1 MDKIKVIVVL
11 VFTLLIGFGFGF
23 NVATKFGEVDVLSE
37 VVGKPVIIDK
47 DLVFQD
53 SLGNQI
59 EIKKGTVVNF
69 DKKYDFQNFYSLRF
83 VSEGKVESDE
93 YASKGPIYY
102 MASESTQR
110 NK

>member
-23 NVATKFGEVDVLSE
+23 NVATKFGEVDVFSE
-37 VVGKPVIIDK
+37 VVGKPVIISK

-53 SLGNQI
+53 SLGNQV
-59 EIKKGTVVNF
+59 EIKKGTVVNL

-83 VSEGKVESDE
+83 VSEGEIEFEE
-93 YASKGPIYY
+93 YELKGPIYY
-102 MASESTQR
+102 MDSKPIQQ
-110 NK
+110 N